1 MEFRG
6 QVSRRLHQEHEAV
19 IALLARFEQALVR
32 LTAMP
37 PAPDDAT
44 WPSLLRSIEAAL
56 RHEVTRHFELEEQ
69 QLFPRLHQHGE
80 GDLADLLGEE
90 HATIRAV
97 AGPLLELIKRA
108 TRGDLDAAGWRS
120 LKTHGLELAE
130 RLTSHAQKEEGALVP
145 LVDDLLDED
154 TDSAIAMEYAS

>member
-6 QVSRRLHQEHEAV
+6 QVSRRLHREHEAV

-37 PAPDDAT
+37 PAPEDAT
-44 WPSLLRSIEAAL
+44 WPGLLSKLEEAL
-56 RHEVTRHFELEEQ
+56 RHEVTRHFELEEE

-90 HATIRAV
+90 HTTIRAV
-97 AGPLLELIKRA
+97 AGPLLDLIKCARQA
-108 TRGDLDAAGWRS
+108 GLDAAGWRL

-145 LVDDLLDED
+145 LVDDLLDEP
-154 TDSAIAMEYAS
+154 TDSAIAMDYAN